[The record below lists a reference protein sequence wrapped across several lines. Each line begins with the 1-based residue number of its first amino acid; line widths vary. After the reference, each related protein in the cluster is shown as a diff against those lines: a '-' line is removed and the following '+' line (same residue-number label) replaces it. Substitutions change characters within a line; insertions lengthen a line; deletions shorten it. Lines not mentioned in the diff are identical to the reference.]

1 MASVIVTESSDN
13 IIVVDEVGMQA
24 ARLAT
29 TLGVRAAARP
39 ELAAWYAAIANR
51 ETAAAKVV
59 LMSDSI
65 WDGGQ
70 ITTFDKQNYRLVE
83 SRLRKLLGMADGSSG
98 GYGYIPGV
106 QVGWGVA
113 PPVILTGTENAVTG
127 AGWYKLPYGLGVRA
141 LGLSSGATASWTQ
154 VCDRV
159 KVYYSKRTA
168 YVGPADVYIDDVLV
182 TSLTSIGGTDSAGYV
197 WDSGALTPGSHTLK
211 IVATGAWTGFCFTL
225 DGVEF
230 LNSDTDRGIHVYG
243 GGHYGGSTATYLSSD
258 AYAGH
263 WKTFDL
269 LQPQLTVIALGTN
282 DLIGITTDEYL
293 ANLDTIINRIDS
305 SLGATP
311 HSIVL
316 VIPYAVPSNIV
327 GREDRWNGYVNG
339 IYARASAHVSVLDLN
354 MCWPALVTSGATNN
368 GLMFESTD
376 PIHPN
381 DAGSSLLADI
391 LIHHIM
397 PSPQITL
404 ASGGTRVIDLGTTP
418 SASFM
423 RTISWPGATVG
434 QPIICTPSTDY
445 PSSIRSDEYE
455 MAPFVVAGKV
465 SAADTIEV
473 IVQSVLGA
481 PIAGRV
487 RVNISV

>member
-1 MASVIVTESSDN
+1 M
-13 IIVVDEVGMQA
+13 
-24 ARLAT
+24 
-29 TLGVRAAARP
+29 
-39 ELAAWYAAIANR
+39 
-51 ETAAAKVV
+51 
-59 LMSDSI
+59 
-65 WDGGQ
+65 
-70 ITTFDKQNYRLVE
+70 
-83 SRLRKLLGMADGSSG
+83 
-98 GYGYIPGV
+98 
-106 QVGWGVA
+106 
-113 PPVILTGTENAVTG
+113 
-127 AGWYKLPYGLGVRA
+127 
-141 LGLSSGATASWTQ
+141 
-154 VCDRV
+154 
-159 KVYYSKRTA
+159 
-168 YVGPADVYIDDVLV
+168 
-182 TSLTSIGGTDSAGYV
+182 
-197 WDSGALTPGSHTLK
+197 
-211 IVATGAWTGFCFTL
+211 
-225 DGVEF
+225 
-230 LNSDTDRGIHVYG
+230 
-243 GGHYGGSTATYLSSD
+243 
-258 AYAGH
+258 
-263 WKTFDL
+263 
-269 LQPQLTVIALGTN
+269 TVIALGTN

-339 IYARASAHVSVLDLN
+339 IYARASDHISVLDLN